1 MTETCLAILLIH
13 GVGAAEHADTLREH
27 YGATRA
33 INDVADAQNGDLL
46 LREDDVEDL
55 DWIASNVIL
64 LPGDRAPIVR
74 KIALE
79 DALLEVANGSGEP
92 SP

>member
-1 MTETCLAILLIH
+1 MTETCLAILLVH
-13 GVGAAEHADTLREH
+13 GAGAADHADTLLEH

-33 INDVADAQNGDLL
+33 ITDVADAQNGDLL

-55 DWIASNVIL
+55 DWIASNVIML
-64 LPGDRAPIVR
+64 SGNRAPIVR

-79 DALLEVANGSGEP
+79 DALEDISASAA
-92 SP
+92 